1 MPATRPPVSKAKG
14 ALPGHRPPHVST
26 DTEAAAALGL
36 LANIGG
42 AKPGQAVIPELVGV
56 PRGEPRCPPARA
68 QGVAR
73 EPDGLPPPPPRPRVE
88 AREPDGLPPPL
99 GPPPPGAPRISNDA
113 TSPRRGPA
121 YTQPGYGMEPS
132 MPPPP
137 GPAPGSIEPSMPPPP
152 RPGGMEPMH
161 PPPRPGERRESV

>member
-1 MPATRPPVSKAKG
+1 M
-14 ALPGHRPPHVST
+14 
-26 DTEAAAALGL
+26 
-36 LANIGG
+36 
-42 AKPGQAVIPELVGV
+42 
-56 PRGEPRCPPARA
+56 
-68 QGVAR
+68 
-73 EPDGLPPPPPRPRVE
+73 E